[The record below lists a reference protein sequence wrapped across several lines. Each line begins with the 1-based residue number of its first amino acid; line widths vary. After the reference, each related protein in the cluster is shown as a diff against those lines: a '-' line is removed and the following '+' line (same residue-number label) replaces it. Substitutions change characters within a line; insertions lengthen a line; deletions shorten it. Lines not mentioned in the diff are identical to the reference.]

1 MEISGEVDITI
12 DQYADFEIDL
22 DVDRLAEE
30 LATDHNFVDDAI
42 LHAHVEEYCDSYV
55 ADRVSERVDEEIEER
70 KLVDDNNLQAQ
81 VEEYCDSYVADC
93 VEDKVQEEI
102 AGVRLDVSDNTD
114 AIDELREQIRGL
126 QPDNNYV
133 RINDLRTIIE
143 EVARAEICIA
153 FAAGHHK
160 MQEKLNKVPP
170 PNGLTNSNWGEENK
184 EG

>member
-1 MEISGEVDITI
+1 MEISGEVDIEI
-12 DQYADFEIDL
+12 SQYADFEIDL

-30 LATDHNFVDDAI
+30 LATDHNFVDDTI
-42 LHAHVEEYCDSYV
+42 LHAHVSEYCDSYID
-55 ADRVSERVDEEIEER
+55 DRVSEHVDV
-70 KLVDDNNLQAQ
+70 LV
-81 VEEYCDSYVADC
+81 
-93 VEDKVQEEI
+93 
-102 AGVRLDVSDNTD
+102 G
-114 AIDELREQIRGL
+114 AIDGLRDQVSEL

-160 MQEKLNKVPP
+160 MQDKLTKVPP

>member
-1 MEISGEVDITI
+1 MWYDLGLLFGCTKQLTYNNFTEAVIFRRRNKMEISGEVDIEI
-12 DQYADFEIDL
+12 SQYADFEIDL

-30 LATDHNFVDDAI
+30 LATDHNFVDDTV

-55 ADRVSERVDEEIEER
+55 ADRVSERVDEEI
-70 KLVDDNNLQAQ
+70 Q
-81 VEEYCDSYVADC
+81 
-93 VEDKVQEEI
+93 
-102 AGVRLDVSDNTD
+102 
-114 AIDELREQIRGL
+114 ELRDQVSEL
-126 QPDNNYV
+126 EPNNNYV

-160 MQEKLNKVPP
+160 MQDKLTKVPP
-170 PNGLTNSNWGEENK
+170 PNGLTNSNWGEERE

>member
-1 MEISGEVDITI
+1 MEISGEINIEI
-12 DQYADFEIDL
+12 DQYQDFEIDL
-22 DVDRLAEE
+22 DVERLAEE
-30 LATDHNFVDDAI
+30 LAIDHNFVDDNV
-42 LHAHVEEYCDSYV
+42 LHTYVAEYCGDHID
-55 ADRVSERVDEEIEER
+55 DRVSEHVDV
-70 KLVDDNNLQAQ
+70 LV
-81 VEEYCDSYVADC
+81 
-93 VEDKVQEEI
+93 
-102 AGVRLDVSDNTD
+102 G
-114 AIDELREQIRGL
+114 AIDGLREQCNNLERAQFELHDQVKEL

-160 MQEKLNKVPP
+160 MQDKLTKVPP

>member
-55 ADRVSERVDEEIEER
+55 TDRVSERVDEEI
-70 KLVDDNNLQAQ
+70 Q
-81 VEEYCDSYVADC
+81 
-93 VEDKVQEEI
+93 
-102 AGVRLDVSDNTD
+102 
-114 AIDELREQIRGL
+114 ELREQYNNLERAQFELHDQVKEL

>member
-42 LHAHVEEYCDSYV
+42 LHAHEEEYCDSYV
-55 ADRVSERVDEEIEER
+55 ADRVSERVDEEI
-70 KLVDDNNLQAQ
+70 Q
-81 VEEYCDSYVADC
+81 
-93 VEDKVQEEI
+93 
-102 AGVRLDVSDNTD
+102 
-114 AIDELREQIRGL
+114 ELRDQVSEF

-133 RINDLRTIIE
+133 RINDLHITIKEIVDARLIE
-143 EVARAEICIA
+143 LFTRII
-153 FAAGHHK
+153 
-160 MQEKLNKVPP
+160 
-170 PNGLTNSNWGEENK
+170 K

>member
-12 DQYADFEIDL
+12 DQYADFEVDL

-30 LATDHNFVDDAI
+30 LATDHNFVDDTV

-55 ADRVSERVDEEIEER
+55 ADRVSERVQEEIQER

-81 VEEYCDSYVADC
+81 VEEYCDSYVADR
-93 VEDKVQEEI
+93 VDEEI
-102 AGVRLDVSDNTD
+102 Q
-114 AIDELREQIRGL
+114 ELRNQVSGL

-133 RINDLRTIIE
+133 RINDLHTIIKE
-143 EVARAEICIA
+143 IVRAEISVA

-160 MQEKLNKVPP
+160 MQDRLN
-170 PNGLTNSNWGEENK
+170 GRDSNA
-184 EG
+184 

>member
-30 LATDHNFVDDAI
+30 LATDHNFVDDTV
-42 LHAHVEEYCDSYV
+42 LHAHVAEYCDSYI
-55 ADRVSERVDEEIEER
+55 DDLVSEHVDA
-70 KLVDDNNLQAQ
+70 LV
-81 VEEYCDSYVADC
+81 
-93 VEDKVQEEI
+93 
-102 AGVRLDVSDNTD
+102 G
-114 AIDELREQIRGL
+114 AIDGLREQYNDLERAQFELHDQVKEL

>member
-1 MEISGEVDITI
+1 MEISGEINIEI
-12 DQYADFEIDL
+12 DQYQDFEIDL
-22 DVDRLAEE
+22 DVERLAEE
-30 LATDHNFVDDAI
+30 LAIDHNFVDDNV
-42 LHAHVEEYCDSYV
+42 LHTYVAEYCGDHID
-55 ADRVSERVDEEIEER
+55 DRVSEHVDV
-70 KLVDDNNLQAQ
+70 LV
-81 VEEYCDSYVADC
+81 
-93 VEDKVQEEI
+93 
-102 AGVRLDVSDNTD
+102 G
-114 AIDELREQIRGL
+114 AIDGLRDQVSEL

-160 MQEKLNKVPP
+160 MQDKLNKVPP